1 MVVIEL
7 HKVIVD
13 RIRIELLHGGKHA
26 ETPYPTIHLDFQR
39 ATGYLYRGE
48 APADVESDV
57 RIPPTRH
64 PVGAIE
70 GEEAICHYPGH
81 QGQRVLPNR
90 QRHLILSEEGEDRL
104 TRDIVEGPG
113 AAAGEPE
120 EGTIEVED
128 RPSPD
133 ILTVAPVS
141 SILQPMPAGSE
152 IETTTALELEI
163 EVKRSAVDGVRGEVS
178 AGIVPPLMLSLLAGS
193 QVGDIAAHH
202 HILGDGGPVPSVGER
217 KGQIHSTKPG
227 ILRRDQGETL

>member
-1 MVVIEL
+1 ML
-7 HKVIVD
+7 PD
-13 RIRIELLHGGKHA
+13 R
-26 ETPYPTIHLDFQR
+26 Q
-39 ATGYLYRGE
+39 
-48 APADVESDV
+48 
-57 RIPPTRH
+57 
-64 PVGAIE
+64 
-70 GEEAICHYPGH
+70 C
-81 QGQRVLPNR
+81 
-90 QRHLILSEEGEDRL
+90 HLILHEEGEDRL